1 MPQIAQIAATYASQA
16 FWLLIVFGLIYF
28 VIARGAVTRV
38 GKTIDLRAA
47 KVSGDLAAAQSA
59 RDAAMAAEQDYDF
72 RTLRV
77 RTDAAKLLAAA
88 KTASA
93 ASTAGSVATVD
104 AELDSKIDAAIG
116 QIAAAT
122 DAAMVGVRDAAIDAA
137 GEIVVRLTGKA
148 ADAKLLAAA
157 VDSAGR

>member
-28 VIARGAVTRV
+28 VIARGAVKRV

-47 KVSGDLAAAQSA
+47 KVGDDLAAARLA
-59 RDAAMAAEQDYDF
+59 RDAAMAAEQDYEA
-72 RTLRV
+72 RTQRV
-77 RTDAAKLLAAA
+77 RTDAARLLASAKSEAA
-88 KTASA
+88 ASA
-93 ASTAGSVATVD
+93 AGSVSTVD
-104 AELDSKIDAAIG
+104 AELDSKINAAVS
-116 QIAAAT
+116 QITVAT
-122 DAAMVGVRDAAIDAA
+122 DAAMIGVRDAAIDAA